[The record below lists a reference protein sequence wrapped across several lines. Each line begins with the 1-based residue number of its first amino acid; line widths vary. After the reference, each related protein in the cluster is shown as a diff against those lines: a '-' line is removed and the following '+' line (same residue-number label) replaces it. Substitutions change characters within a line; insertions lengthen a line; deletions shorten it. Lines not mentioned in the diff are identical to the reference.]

1 MGSGR
6 RLMATANSEAAV
18 TTEDTQESLATLWL
32 PLLRRLTE
40 RFPEWGLWKNADAAL
55 QGHGDFD
62 STAPHEDWNEI
73 TDIFARWA
81 VKNDL
86 GPVAACRHVKGA
98 LFLVALDKS
107 GSMLLELDIIAR
119 KYFRGWTVF
128 QSDQLKHLMEIDK
141 KGYRRVRPGA
151 EGVILLTQ
159 NGLKWGGRA
168 DQGELERK
176 RVAEF
181 LQSDPEG
188 VVAASE
194 LFRPADK
201 ALVRAAQS
209 AARGEWDRAAMLFVE
224 ARAVLGA
231 LRAPSIV
238 LSRIQAKQ
246 VKKKCPVL
254 MSIFSDGRMVRG
266 RTDAWI
272 ERVARQG
279 EIYDA

>member
-1 MGSGR
+1 
-6 RLMATANSEAAV
+6 V
-18 TTEDTQESLATLWL
+18 TVEDTHESPATLWL

-40 RFPEWGLWKNADAAL
+40 RFPDWGLWKNADAAL

-62 STAPHEDWNEI
+62 STAPYEDWNDI
-73 TDIFARWA
+73 TDVFARWA
-81 VKNDL
+81 ATNHL
-86 GPVAACRHVKGA
+86 GAVAACRHVKGV
-98 LFLVALDKS
+98 LFLVVLDKS
-107 GSMLLELDIIAR
+107 GSMLLELDILAR

-128 QSDQLKHLMEIDK
+128 QSDQLRPLMEIDE

-168 DQGELERK
+168 DQDELERK
-176 RVAEF
+176 RVADF

-201 ALVRAAQS
+201 ALVRAADS
-209 AARGEWDRAAMLFVE
+209 AARGEWDRAAMFVVE
-224 ARAVLGA
+224 ARALMGA
-231 LRAPSIV
+231 LLAPSIMW
-238 LSRIQAKQ
+238 SRVQAKL
-246 VKKKCPVL
+246 VKKRCPVL
-254 MSIFSDGRMVRG
+254 MTIFSDGRVVRG
-266 RTDAWI
+266 RTDEWL

-279 EIYDA
+279 EIYGA